1 MNSLIVLFYSQFNLK
16 IFLNQTKSYIIVKN
30 LFKFELKILILYIF
44 FNYIKINIKKLLF
57 FIKLIRFKISSMT

>member
-57 FIKLIRFKISSMT
+57 FIKLFYYFLLN